1 MNIET
6 GNITK
11 TMNVSHNN
19 ATKDNTED
27 VHIAGSRALCV
38 FINTVS
44 MLWVCVFSWL
54 TYVLFRKTDMR
65 ISPDKTETVKFR
77 DLEKYKRAKTI
88 MRVWSFINFAIL
100 WLNMLVLIYC
110 HSGSRNC
117 ILYYESDSKMTN
129 ARAMLI
135 ICAVCTY
142 SIQLFENISDRLSRR
157 SSRHV
162 MITTL
167 HEDLLQLIY
176 WQKPVIR
183 WKATCY
189 HNFGEGDTEET
200 HNEVISCSTKI

>member
-1 MNIET
+1 
-6 GNITK
+6 
-11 TMNVSHNN
+11 MNVSHNN

-27 VHIAGSRALCV
+27 VHIAGSHTLCV

-44 MLWVCVFSWL
+44 MLWVGVFSWL
-54 TYVLFRKTDMR
+54 TYMFFHYCTRKTER

-77 DLEKYKRAKTI
+77 DQEKRAKTI

-117 ILYYESDSKMTN
+117 VLYYESDSEMTN
-129 ARAMLI
+129 ARGMLI

-142 SIQLFENISDRLSRR
+142 SIQLFENIKDRLSHR

-189 HNFGEGDTEET
+189 HNVGEGETEET